1 MTMPA
6 RILII
11 EDNTANLELVRYL
24 LESAGHAI
32 LSATNGMDGIAM
44 ARRELPD
51 LVLCDLQLPLLDG
64 YGVLQQLRESE
75 ECKDVAVV
83 AVTAFSMR
91 GDEHRV
97 LTAGFDG
104 YLAKPIDPERFIG
117 QIEAFLLPQPEAEVR
132 RMDPGLDGS
141 AHG

>member
-1 MTMPA
+1 MPA

-11 EDNTANLELVRYL
+11 EDNTANLELVGYL

-32 LSATNGMDGIAM
+32 LSATNGVDGLAM
-44 ARRELPD
+44 ARRERPD

-75 ECKDVAVV
+75 ECRDVAVV

-117 QIEAFLLPQPEAEVR
+117 QIEAFLSRQPDEGVR
-132 RMDPGLDGS
+132 RMEPGKDRSG
-141 AHG
+141 HG